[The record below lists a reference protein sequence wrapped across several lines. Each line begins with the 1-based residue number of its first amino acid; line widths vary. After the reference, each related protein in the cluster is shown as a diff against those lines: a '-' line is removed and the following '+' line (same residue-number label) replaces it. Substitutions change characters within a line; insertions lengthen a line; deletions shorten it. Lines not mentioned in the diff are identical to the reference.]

1 MRVPVPL
8 VSFAESW
15 LRSSPRRISDGNGCG
30 FSPSLLTNVCFL
42 VVLDVLCEFKV
53 PRYYCHLQSEKSQN
67 SMSAAQPW
75 VSMCLCHQK
84 LSSFR
89 VYCCDGHLEKKEFIW
104 LTSLGYSCKKWVSR
118 K

>member
-53 PRYYCHLQSEKSQN
+53 PRYYCHLQSENHRIQCQLHSHGFLCAYVIKSCPH
-67 SMSAAQPW
+67 S
-75 VSMCLCHQK
+75 VSIA
-84 LSSFR
+84 
-89 VYCCDGHLEKKEFIW
+89 VTD
-104 LTSLGYSCKKWVSR
+104 T
-118 K
+118 